1 MIWWL
6 WHLGGCWKIA
16 ITLCTIEG
24 KLWRYDA
31 AEAQTSL
38 ATFKVPLR
46 VISTADLMEE
56 AVNIALAYGISA
68 YDASYVALSQQVGAT
83 LLTLDEKL
91 VRAVAATS
99 YNVRSFNDFTILP
112 LPSV

>member
-1 MIWWL
+1 
-6 WHLGGCWKIA
+6 
-16 ITLCTIEG
+16 
-24 KLWRYDA
+24 
-31 AEAQTSL
+31 
-38 ATFKVPLR
+38 
-46 VISTADLMEE
+46 MEE

-68 YDASYVALSQQVGAT
+68 YDASYVALSQQVDAT